1 MTPHRNPFT
10 FGRAVTGPDFIDR
23 ERELDITMEA
33 MLSGQSLLLYSPRRL
48 GKTSLLLEAK
58 RRLGRKLDV
67 SYVDLYPIVSRQR
80 LAEEIAGAVARTSFR
95 ANISKITKS
104 LTESLSSLRPRAILT
119 TEGDVGVELI
129 LSEKNWKKEMVDA
142 LDFGEK
148 LSKKRKRRMV
158 IIFDEFQEI
167 RNLDGLELEKLMR
180 SRFQHHKHASY
191 VFCGSKQHILS
202 EMFSDEARALY
213 KFAKPLLLGPMEP
226 AVLESFIEKR
236 FAGAG
241 GSIAKEVSTRVAEI
255 GGGNPY
261 NTQRICYEIWSLSNK
276 ADDSAIV
283 DEAIGQIVEHSTPE
297 FELIWEQVRGLDQR
311 RLLLAIAQEGRVS
324 HGKDF
329 IREHGLKTPGHV
341 SKSLTLLQK
350 KNLVDE
356 KGSIADI
363 FFSEWIKRRI

>member
-1 MTPHRNPFT
+1 
-10 FGRAVTGPDFIDR
+10 
-23 ERELDITMEA
+23 
-33 MLSGQSLLLYSPRRL
+33 
-48 GKTSLLLEAK
+48 
-58 RRLGRKLDV
+58 
-67 SYVDLYPIVSRQR
+67 
-80 LAEEIAGAVARTSFR
+80 
-95 ANISKITKS
+95 
-104 LTESLSSLRPRAILT
+104 